1 MKPVTPFYLEKTY
14 VPSRDNPP
22 SPMRPGAEDHLKFKS
37 LENKG
42 TQAVYHR
49 NHP

>member
-1 MKPVTPFYLEKTY
+1 MKPVVPFYLEKTY

-22 SPMRPGAEDHLKFKS
+22 APLRPGADDHLKCRS

-42 TQAVYHR
+42 YQACYPRGHK
-49 NHP
+49 

>member
-1 MKPVTPFYLEKTY
+1 MKPVVPFYLEKTY

-22 SPMRPGAEDHLKFKS
+22 APLRPGADDNKKFKS

-42 TQAVYHR
+42 QQAVYPRGHK
-49 NHP
+49 